1 MTTRRL
7 LQIMLIFTGLVFIV
21 GLPPLNHFWP
31 SGWAWSPEQPTY
43 LHMILGIYLTLG
55 VFLLLAAR
63 APERNVSLIWFTV
76 WSSIVHGTVMAVHS
90 FTDPGQRGH
99 LVGDVA
105 ALYFTAIVLAILTPR
120 LART

>member
-1 MTTRRL
+1 MKA
-7 LQIMLIFTGLVFIV
+7 
-21 GLPPLNHFWP
+21 
-31 SGWAWSPEQPTY
+31 GWAWSPEQPTY